1 MNREDIE
8 LAIVRI
14 DGALANNGAISCI
27 VAEGHG
33 QSNRDVPVT
42 FSHEDSVPVFKA
54 MKLVLQGRLNNNEVK

>member
-8 LAIVRI
+8 LAIIRI
-14 DGALANNGAISCI
+14 DGALANKGAIACI

-42 FSHEDSVPVFKA
+42 FSYEDSVPVFEA
-54 MKLVLQGRLNNNEVK
+54 MKLVLQGKLGKNKV